1 LENIQETQK
10 FGNIVVVP
18 FESWHLEWVDLNN
31 DAFQSVMRL
40 PSSVREHATAL
51 ATLGNAYTGLSNGR
65 VLGCVGVLPLWTGV
79 MDLWMYIGKDAFK
92 EKKQVLE
99 ILNIYMGELIKK
111 YKIHRLQAMV
121 KSDYVA
127 GLRFAKFFGFESE
140 GEAKQYGPNKENFTR
155 VAKIL

>member
-1 LENIQETQK
+1 
-10 FGNIVVVP
+10 VVVP
-18 FESWHLEWVDLNN
+18 FESWHLEWIDLNQ

-51 ATLGNAYTGLSNGR
+51 ATLGNAYTALSNGR
-65 VLGCVGVLPLWTGV
+65 VLGCVGILPLWMGV
-79 MDLWMYIGKDAFK
+79 MDLWMYIGKDAFADK
-92 EKKQVLE
+92 RT
-99 ILNIYMGELIKK
+99 ILKIINIYLEALIEK
-111 YKIHRLQAMV
+111 YDIHRLQAMV

-155 VAKIL
+155 VARII